1 MASSGRRR
9 FGVAVV
15 LDPPVADEVEG
26 LRRAVGDPSLGRIRP
41 HLTLVPPV
49 NVRRVDLGAALA
61 RLREA
66 AASVGP
72 FTLTLGRIST
82 FMPDNPVL
90 YLAVGG
96 DVDPLAALRHAV
108 FQPPFE
114 RRLSWPW
121 VPHVTIADGIEPER
135 IPAGL
140 EVLAGYTAAVDV
152 DRVVL
157 LEEQSG
163 RRWAPLADADLG
175 APARIGTGGLVVE
188 LTRGRL
194 LDPRFEGVADT
205 TPAPDDIVLTAHRE
219 GQPAGWARARSG
231 TEGVAIEVY
240 VDPGLRGQ
248 GIGGHLRAHIDWA
261 VAATRTGRPRTPTAS

>member
-1 MASSGRRR
+1 
-9 FGVAVV
+9 VAVV
-15 LDPPVADEVEG
+15 VDPPVADEVDG
-26 LRRAVGDPSLGRIRP
+26 LRRAVGDPSLARIPP

-49 NVRRVDLGAALA
+49 NVRRAELGDALG

-66 AASVGP
+66 AAAVPP
-72 FTLTLGRIST
+72 FVLTLGRIST

-96 DVDPLAALRHAV
+96 DVDRLTALRDAV
-108 FQPPFE
+108 FRPPLE

-121 VPHVTIADGIEPER
+121 VPHVTVADGIEPDR
-135 IPAGL
+135 IPACL
-140 EVLAGYTAAVDV
+140 QALAGYSAVVPV

-157 LEEQSG
+157 LEEQAG
-163 RRWAPLADADLG
+163 RQWVPVADAGLG
-175 APARIGTGGLVVE
+175 SPARIGTGGLMVE

-194 LDPRFEGVADT
+194 IDPRFAELADT
-205 TPAPDDIVLTAHRE
+205 GYQSGDIVLTAHCQ
-219 GQPAGWARARSG
+219 GDLAGWARARSG
-231 TEGVAIEVY
+231 PDGVNTEVY

-261 VAATRTGRPRTPTAS
+261 VATTRSGPPRTTTAS